1 MANATT
7 SAATSSRRHRKT
19 RTGIVTS
26 NKMTK
31 TIVVR
36 IDRLTRHRLY
46 TRTIAQSS
54 SFKVHDEKN
63 EANVGDL
70 VEIMETRPLSRDKR
84 WRLVKIVRQASTAPP
99 VPGEESEEPKDEITK
114 PE

>member
-1 MANATT
+1 MANRAQ
-7 SAATSSRRHRKT
+7 RKT
-19 RTGIVTS
+19 RTGTVTS

-36 IDRLTRHRLY
+36 VDRLTRHRLY
-46 TRTIAQSS
+46 TRTVAQSS
-54 SFKVHDEKN
+54 RFKVHDEKN
-63 EANVGDL
+63 QANIGDL

-99 VPGEESEEPKDEITK
+99 VPGEESEEPKDEIAK
-114 PE
+114 PESL